1 MNLGRG
7 GTIDTNAL
15 VEALRSGH
23 LGGAGLDVTD
33 PEPLP
38 ADHPLWR
45 LPNVLITP
53 HYSGAQAGYLQHVGE
68 IFLDNL
74 GRYLRGEPLRNVV
87 DKHAGY

>member
-53 HYSGAQAGYLQHVGE
+53 HYSGAQPGYLQHVGE